1 MKEKTKSIFVLT
13 VTAFICGSIIYL
25 TYLLTN

>member
-1 MKEKTKSIFVLT
+1 MKEKTKSILVLT
-13 VTAFICGSIIYL
+13 LTAFICSTIIYL